1 MRVSVRYMA
10 QLRTAAGV
18 AVEAVEIDGRLH
30 GLGPWRPGLAARHGD
45 GLRRLLLGDDGRIG
59 PAILVIIG
67 DAQIVTNELLSLKDG
82 DVITLLSPVAGG

>member
-18 AVEAVEIDGRLH
+18 AVEAVEIDGACTASDLAAR
-30 GLGPWRPGLAARHGD
+30 LAARHGD

-67 DAQIVTNELLSLKDG
+67 DAQIVTSELLSLKDG